1 MPNRTRIRNV
11 GLAVLGATALAFKH
25 AYRGPFAGAVL
36 AWGGNVAAAFALY
49 FAAIHATA
57 RCRHP
62 RLAAAAAT
70 LLAVEAFELT
80 NGFGVM
86 ANVYDPL
93 DLVANAAGVG
103 LAVLVDL
110 LTARLVLSQRPA

>member
-1 MPNRTRIRNV
+1 MPQRTRIRNV
-11 GLAVLGATALAFKH
+11 ALALLGAALLALKQSYH
-25 AYRGPFAGAVL
+25 GPLEGAVL
-36 AWGGNVAAAFALY
+36 AWGGNVAASFALY
-49 FAAIHATA
+49 FAAVHATS

-62 RLAAAAAT
+62 RLAAAGAT

-93 DLVANAAGVG
+93 DLVANAAGVT
-103 LAVLVDL
+103 LALLVDL
-110 LTARLVLSQRPA
+110 LTTRAFLSPHPA